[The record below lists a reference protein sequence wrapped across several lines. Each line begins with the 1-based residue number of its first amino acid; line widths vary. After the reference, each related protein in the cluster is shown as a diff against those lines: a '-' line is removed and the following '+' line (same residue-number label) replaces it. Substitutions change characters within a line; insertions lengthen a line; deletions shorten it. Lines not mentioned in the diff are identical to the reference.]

1 MCIIR
6 RIYREVFIFQI
17 ICKKSIKRLTIICAG
32 STIKEIEESILKKG
46 AEHMLENTMILLTVM
61 LLLILTVGFVW
72 YMRGRV
78 DSRDYVFHKIWYLFR
93 YAALKPEIGAG
104 YGIMALESFG
114 KNRRKEEGSRYPVV
128 DVRQNRLQMKE
139 WKLKEMREEHFST
152 GQKKELYNLKI
163 LK

>member
-1 MCIIR
+1 M
-6 RIYREVFIFQI
+6 
-17 ICKKSIKRLTIICAG
+17 TIICAG

-128 DVRQNRLQMKE
+128 DVRQN
-139 WKLKEMREEHFST
+139 S
-152 GQKKELYNLKI
+152 GN
-163 LK
+163 

>member
-1 MCIIR
+1 MTVRII
-6 RIYREVFIFQI
+6 
-17 ICKKSIKRLTIICAG
+17 S
-32 STIKEIEESILKKG
+32 STIKEIEESIFMKG

-93 YAALKPEIGAG
+93 YADLKLEIGAG
-104 YGIMALESFG
+104 YGIMALESFR
-114 KNRRKEEGSRYPVV
+114 KNKQKEEGFRYPVV
-128 DVRQNRLQMKE
+128 DVRQNRLRMKE
-139 WKLKEMREEHFST
+139 WKLKEMKEDHFST
-152 GQKKELYNLKI
+152 GQKKEFYNLKI

>member
-1 MCIIR
+1 M
-6 RIYREVFIFQI
+6 FQTNMR
-17 ICKKSIKRLTIICAG
+17 KFIKRLTIRIIS
-32 STIKEIEESILKKG
+32 STIKEIEESIFMKG

-93 YAALKPEIGAG
+93 YADLKLEIGAG
-104 YGIMALESFG
+104 YGIMALESFR
-114 KNRRKEEGSRYPVV
+114 KNKQKEEGFRYPVV
-128 DVRQNRLQMKE
+128 DVRQNRLRMKE
-139 WKLKEMREEHFST
+139 WKLKEMKEDHFST
-152 GQKKELYNLKI
+152 GQKKEFYNLKI